1 MKGLIKNLSYNTIG
15 MVLYNLAIWLFSA
28 LILRMLGE
36 TMSGYYAVAVSIGN
50 TLYAVSLWGIR
61 SYLVSDTNYK
71 FDYSDYCLARGIA
84 IVVSCLTLAIL
95 CVIFHYSFEQTLVLI
110 LYSLFKFAE
119 TLIELVDCFNQRALQ
134 MEINAK
140 SMIIRSLL
148 LTFGFGLCLWVSK
161 SLVIGLAFITLVT
174 IGVFYFY
181 NLRKAK
187 ELFDLKLTFEFKRSL
202 GILKDC
208 LPIMIFELLASAIVA
223 IPRLFFERVGSIE
236 V

>member
-119 TLIELVDCFNQRALQ
+119 TLIELIDCFNQRALQ
-134 MEINAK
+134 MEIHAK

-148 LTFGFGLCLWVSK
+148 LTFGFGLCLLVSK
-161 SLVIGLAFITLVT
+161 SLVI
-174 IGVFYFY
+174 
-181 NLRKAK
+181 
-187 ELFDLKLTFEFKRSL
+187 
-202 GILKDC
+202 
-208 LPIMIFELLASAIVA
+208 
-223 IPRLFFERVGSIE
+223 
-236 V
+236 